1 MAHGALGWVTRP
13 HSSPLRK
20 LPIRPAASPSGT
32 SGTGT
37 NPEQLFAAG
46 YSACFIGAIKA
57 VQPAGAY
64 IDRLAQEYAA
74 ARQALL

>member
-1 MAHGALGWVTRP
+1 MNFGQGASKPKAW
-13 HSSPLRK
+13 SS
-20 LPIRPAASPSGT
+20 IWG
-32 SGTGT
+32 
-37 NPEQLFAAG
+37 AG
-46 YSACFIGAIKA
+46 QGIGAIKA